1 MYEDIKD
8 EETKNSIEDN
18 LKSFLE
24 NIIVRD
30 IKQTKEK
37 LKLQEYDTFEKGFA
51 IYFTNPLNFLAILIF
66 GIGMDCCILFEKLDK
81 FTFVIFGI
89 VTLQNNIY
97 DRSQSAQYV
106 IKLALRAI
114 GELLGVGSFEKEE
127 ILSTYSKS
135 KISLTFHFF
144 KPSNN
149 CAAT

>member
-1 MYEDIKD
+1 MILTNIFGTLEENVIAQMYEDIKD

-37 LKLQEYDTFEKGFA
+37 LKLQEYDTFEKGL
-51 IYFTNPLNFLAILIF
+51 PLTVNNSVNSINK
-66 GIGMDCCILFEKLDK
+66 KLDK

-97 DRSQSAQYV
+97 DRR
-106 IKLALRAI
+106 K
-114 GELLGVGSFEKEE
+114 
-127 ILSTYSKS
+127 
-135 KISLTFHFF
+135 
-144 KPSNN
+144 
-149 CAAT
+149 

>member
-1 MYEDIKD
+1 MILTNIFGTLEENVIAQMYEDIKD

-37 LKLQEYDTFEKGFA
+37 LKLQEL
-51 IYFTNPLNFLAILIF
+51 PLTVNNSVNSINK
-66 GIGMDCCILFEKLDK
+66 KLDK

-97 DRSQSAQYV
+97 DRR
-106 IKLALRAI
+106 K
-114 GELLGVGSFEKEE
+114 
-127 ILSTYSKS
+127 
-135 KISLTFHFF
+135 
-144 KPSNN
+144 
-149 CAAT
+149 